1 LPLPPFL
8 LSDDLPWGGICQS
21 INEDKNKKIQVEVR
35 KCKLSTY
42 IYNQMSI
49 NSHLKAEIVRSL
61 KSFLELD
68 SLLTEADASLSSVSS
83 TTTSS
88 SSSSIPLS
96 CPTNEKLFALLN
108 RIQDGLGRLESAAE
122 DSSTRGT
129 LEPSLLSF
137 LADSELNNPDAWLQQ
152 RLGEIIQD
160 EKVALVRVAA
170 LQNIS
175 ATLLND
181 VTKKEDASDDNKSD
195 DKTTKEVNVSDD
207 RTISTKTD
215 DVVMANAV
223 DNEDEEWIDS

>member
-1 LPLPPFL
+1 
-8 LSDDLPWGGICQS
+8 
-21 INEDKNKKIQVEVR
+21 
-35 KCKLSTY
+35 
-42 IYNQMSI
+42 MS
-49 NSHLKAEIVRSL
+49 NSLLKAELIRNL

-83 TTTSS
+83 TTSS

-181 VTKKEDASDDNKSD
+181 VTKNDISRKEDTSD
-195 DKTTKEVNVSDD
+195 DKTTTKEINVSDD
-207 RTISTKTD
+207 KTISTKTD

-223 DNEDEEWIDS
+223 ENEDDEWIDS

>member
-1 LPLPPFL
+1 
-8 LSDDLPWGGICQS
+8 
-21 INEDKNKKIQVEVR
+21 
-35 KCKLSTY
+35 
-42 IYNQMSI
+42 MSI

-181 VTKKEDASDDNKSD
+181 VTKKEDASDDDKSD

>member
-1 LPLPPFL
+1 
-8 LSDDLPWGGICQS
+8 
-21 INEDKNKKIQVEVR
+21 
-35 KCKLSTY
+35 
-42 IYNQMSI
+42 MSI

-68 SLLTEADASLSSVSS
+68 SLLTEADASLASVSS

-88 SSSSIPLS
+88 SSSSSSLSSIPLS

-181 VTKKEDASDDNKSD
+181 VTKKEDASDDDKSD
-195 DKTTKEVNVSDD
+195 DKTTKEINVSDD

>member
-1 LPLPPFL
+1 
-8 LSDDLPWGGICQS
+8 
-21 INEDKNKKIQVEVR
+21 
-35 KCKLSTY
+35 
-42 IYNQMSI
+42 MS
-49 NSHLKAEIVRSL
+49 NSLLKAELIRNL

-68 SLLTEADASLSSVSS
+68 SLLTEADATLSSGSS
-83 TTTSS
+83 TTS

-181 VTKKEDASDDNKSD
+181 VTENDVTRKEDTSD
-195 DKTTKEVNVSDD
+195 DKTTTKEINVSDD
-207 RTISTKTD
+207 KTRSTKTD

-223 DNEDEEWIDS
+223 ENEDDEWIDS

>member
-1 LPLPPFL
+1 
-8 LSDDLPWGGICQS
+8 
-21 INEDKNKKIQVEVR
+21 
-35 KCKLSTY
+35 
-42 IYNQMSI
+42 MSI

-68 SLLTEADASLSSVSS
+68 SLLTEADASLASVSS

-88 SSSSIPLS
+88 SSSSSSLSSIPLS

-181 VTKKEDASDDNKSD
+181 VTKKEDASDDDKSD

-223 DNEDEEWIDS
+223 NNEDEEWIDS

>member
-1 LPLPPFL
+1 
-8 LSDDLPWGGICQS
+8 
-21 INEDKNKKIQVEVR
+21 
-35 KCKLSTY
+35 
-42 IYNQMSI
+42 MSI

-68 SLLTEADASLSSVSS
+68 SLLTEADASLASVSS

-88 SSSSIPLS
+88 SSSSSSLSSIPLS

-181 VTKKEDASDDNKSD
+181 VTKKEDASDDDKSD
-195 DKTTKEVNVSDD
+195 DKTTKEINVSDD

-223 DNEDEEWIDS
+223 NNEDEEWIDS